1 MTTIAGRR
9 ETVTMSGS
17 VGIRTPGPIRL
28 GAWLAVAFGAALL
41 TAACGSSGSSSS
53 SAPASSAPAAEGAT
67 GSAVAG
73 GGSGL
78 VITTK
83 SGSAGAF
90 LTDGSG
96 RAVYLWMKD
105 GKDSSACSGAC
116 AGAWPPVTT
125 TGAVTASGG
134 VNMAGLSTITRP
146 GGAKQ
151 VIYDGHPLYYFSGDS
166 GPGQVNGP
174 GSDGFGAKWW
184 LVDPAG
190 TSITAAVTVS
200 SGASPSAPASPAG
213 GGAGGGY

>member
-1 MTTIAGRR
+1 
-9 ETVTMSGS
+9 MSAS
-17 VGIRTPGPIRL
+17 LRIRTPGSIRL
-28 GAWLAVAFGAALL
+28 GAGLAVALGAALL
-41 TAACGSSGSSSS
+41 TAACSSSGSSSS
-53 SAPASSAPAAEGAT
+53 SAPASSAAA
-67 GSAVAG
+67 GSAGGSSSPAVAAG
-73 GGSGL
+73 SGSGL

-96 RAVYLWMKD
+96 RAVYLWTKD
-105 GKDSSACSGAC
+105 AMNSSACSGAC

-134 VNMAGLSTITRP
+134 VSKADLSTITRS

-151 VIYDGHPLYYFSGDS
+151 VVYDGHPLYYFSGDS
-166 GPGQVNGP
+166 GPGQVSGQ

-200 SGASPSAPASPAG
+200 SGATTPSPSTSASG
-213 GGAGGGY
+213 GGRY

>member
-1 MTTIAGRR
+1 
-9 ETVTMSGS
+9 MSAS
-17 VGIRTPGPIRL
+17 VGIRTPATIRL
-28 GAWLAVAFGAALL
+28 GAGLAVALGVALL
-41 TAACGSSGSSSS
+41 TAACSSSGSSSS
-53 SAPASSAPAAEGAT
+53 SAPASAATPAGGST
-67 GSAVAG
+67 GSTAAAAG
-73 GGSGL
+73 SGSGL

-134 VNMAGLSTITRP
+134 VNTAGLSTITRP

-151 VIYDGHPLYYFSGDS
+151 VVYDGHPLYYFSGDS
-166 GPGQVNGP
+166 GPGQVNGQ

-190 TSITAAVTVS
+190 TSITAAVTVPSGTTS
-200 SGASPSAPASPAG
+200 SASPTSG
-213 GGAGGGY
+213 GGRY

>member
-1 MTTIAGRR
+1 
-9 ETVTMSGS
+9 MSAS
-17 VGIRTPGPIRL
+17 VGLRTPGGTTRL
-28 GAWLAVAFGAALL
+28 GAGLAVALGAALL
-41 TAACGSSGSSSS
+41 TAACSSSGSSSS
-53 SAPASSAPAAEGAT
+53 SAPATPAG
-67 GSAVAG
+67 GSAAAAAA
-73 GGSGL
+73 GSGL

-134 VNMAGLSTITRP
+134 VNNAVLSTITRS

-151 VIYDGHPLYYFSGDS
+151 VVYDGHPLYYFSGDS
-166 GPGQVNGP
+166 GPGQVNGQ
-174 GSDGFGAKWW
+174 GSDGFGAQWW

-200 SGASPSAPASPAG
+200 SGAATPAPSASASSTSG
-213 GGAGGGY
+213 GGRY

>member
-1 MTTIAGRR
+1 
-9 ETVTMSGS
+9 MSAS
-17 VGIRTPGPIRL
+17 AGIRTPGSIRL
-28 GAWLAVAFGAALL
+28 GAGLALALGAALL
-41 TAACGSSGSSSS
+41 TAACSSSGSSSS
-53 SAPASSAPAAEGAT
+53 SSTAAAPAG
-67 GSAVAG
+67 GSASSTAAAAG
-73 GGSGL
+73 SGSGL

-96 RAVYLWMKD
+96 RAVYLWVKD
-105 GKDSSACSGAC
+105 AKNSSACEGAC

-134 VNMAGLSTITRP
+134 AVAADLSTISRS

-151 VIYDGHPLYYFSGDS
+151 VVYDGHPLYYFAGDS
-166 GPGQVNGP
+166 GAGQVNGQ
-174 GSDGFGAKWW
+174 GSDSFGAKWW

-200 SGASPSAPASPAG
+200 SGGAPSAPSASASPTSG
-213 GGAGGGY
+213 GGRY

>member
-1 MTTIAGRR
+1 
-9 ETVTMSGS
+9 MSAS
-17 VGIRTPGPIRL
+17 VGIRTPAVIRL
-28 GAWLAVAFGAALL
+28 GAGLAFALGVALL
-41 TAACGSSGSSSS
+41 TVACSSSGSSSS
-53 SAPASSAPAAEGAT
+53 SAPASAATPAGGST
-67 GSAVAG
+67 GSAAAAA
-73 GGSGL
+73 GSGL

-116 AGAWPPVTT
+116 AGAWPPVTA

-134 VNMAGLSTITRP
+134 VNTADLSTITGS

-151 VIYDGHPLYYFSGDS
+151 VVYDGHPLYYFSGDS
-166 GPGQVNGP
+166 GPGQVNGQ

-190 TSITAAVTVS
+190 TSITASMTVS
-200 SGASPSAPASPAG
+200 SGSTSSASPTSG
-213 GGAGGGY
+213 GGRY

>member
-1 MTTIAGRR
+1 
-9 ETVTMSGS
+9 MSAS
-17 VGIRTPGPIRL
+17 AGIRTPGAIRP
-28 GAWLAVAFGAALL
+28 GAVLAVALGTALL
-41 TAACGSSGSSSS
+41 TAACSSGSSGSST
-53 SAPASSAPAAEGAT
+53 PAAAT
-67 GSAVAG
+67 PAGGSATSAAAAA
-73 GGSGL
+73 GSGL

-96 RAVYLWMKD
+96 RAVYLWSKD
-105 GKDSSACSGAC
+105 AMDSSACSGAC
-116 AGAWPPVTT
+116 AGAWPPVTA

-134 VNMAGLSTITRP
+134 VNKADLSTITRS

-151 VIYDGHPLYYFSGDS
+151 VVYDGHPLYYFSGDS
-166 GPGQVNGP
+166 GPGQVNGQ

-190 TSITAAVTVS
+190 TSITAAMTVS

>member
-1 MTTIAGRR
+1 MTTIASIR
-9 ETVTMSGS
+9 ETVTMSAS
-17 VGIRTPGPIRL
+17 VVIRTPASIRL
-28 GAWLAVAFGAALL
+28 GAGLGVALGVALL
-41 TAACGSSGSSSS
+41 TAACSSSGSSSS
-53 SAPASSAPAAEGAT
+53 SAASAATPAGGST
-67 GSAVAG
+67 GSAAAAA
-73 GGSGL
+73 GSGL

-105 GKDSSACSGAC
+105 GKDSSVCSGAC

-125 TGAVTASGG
+125 AGAVTASGG
-134 VNMAGLSTITRP
+134 VNTADLSTITRS

-151 VIYDGHPLYYFSGDS
+151 VVYDGHPLYYFSGDS
-166 GPGQVNGP
+166 GPGQVNGQ

-190 TSITAAVTVS
+190 TSITGAVTV
-200 SGASPSAPASPAG
+200 SGASPSASASTG
-213 GGAGGGY
+213 GGRY

>member
-1 MTTIAGRR
+1 
-9 ETVTMSGS
+9 MSAS
-17 VGIRTPGPIRL
+17 VGIRTPGVRL
-28 GAWLAVAFGAALL
+28 GAGLAVALGAALL
-41 TAACGSSGSSSS
+41 TAACSSAGSSSS
-53 SAPASSAPAAEGAT
+53 SAPASDAAAPAS
-67 GSAVAG
+67 GSSSPAAG
-73 GGSGL
+73 SGSGL

-96 RAVYLWMKD
+96 RAVYLWAKD

-125 TGAVTASGG
+125 TGAVAASGG
-134 VNMAGLSTITRP
+134 VNQADLSTITRS

-151 VIYDGHPLYYFSGDS
+151 VVYDGHPLYYFSGDS
-166 GPGQVNGP
+166 GPGQVNGQ

-200 SGASPSAPASPAG
+200 SGAATPAPSASASSTSG
-213 GGAGGGY
+213 GGRY